1 MRGTMTEIEK
11 AKRVAE
17 LLKQVKEENPDLS
30 AQELSVQEE
39 MTYLAVEH
47 PNASKAKIRRL
58 FRRLRSDEGLSEAA
72 ITAAAKRL
80 YRENSRRSEDER

>member
-1 MRGTMTEIEK
+1 MRRTMTEIEK
-11 AKRVAE
+11 AKLVAE

-30 AQELSVQEE
+30 AEEIRLQEE
-39 MTYLAVEH
+39 MICLAVQH

-80 YRENSRRSEDER
+80 